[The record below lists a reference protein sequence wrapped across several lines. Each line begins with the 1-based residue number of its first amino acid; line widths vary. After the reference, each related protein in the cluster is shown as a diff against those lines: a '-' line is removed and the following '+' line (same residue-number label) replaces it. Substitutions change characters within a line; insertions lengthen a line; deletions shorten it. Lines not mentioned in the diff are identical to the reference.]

1 MAFSWG
7 MGTNGQLGLGHED
20 DVLEPTTI
28 KGKQLENRLVF
39 LASAGGQ
46 HTVLLAAEKS
56 STTAAPPAATQA
68 RTAAVANSS
77 AD

>member
-28 KGKQLENRLVF
+28 KGKQLENKMVL

-46 HTVLLAAEKS
+46 HAVLLATDKTS
-56 STTAAPPAATQA
+56 VTTAPAAAQPSHS
-68 RTAAVANSS
+68 AAVVN
-77 AD
+77 